1 MDMTF
6 KTTVLSLVGVVLLA
20 SCGQSPTPVS
30 ALVTTA
36 ESMVKLDEGLT
47 QEASYETMGQQ
58 PMMRMAP
65 EWLPLN
71 MVNPFSND
79 LVEIRELLE
88 ILRTEQQ
95 SQNQSRLRLRLEATI
110 LKAFVEAMAE
120 NDFSIPE
127 YVNTSVAEEQAILQA
142 LKTDMTSTRLEI
154 RDAWQSLRTLMQQA
168 ERPLR
173 LNETLITEIK
183 SILTDLVPLVQ
194 ILKTQLSDTLL
205 SLQAIRQIFIEA
217 VPASISPWTEVVA
230 IEVARFETQLSA
242 MEDLVTT
249 IRELRQA
256 IAMLMRDIRQTRL
269 ALKEAGISLTLSE
282 ITAITVKQLDVVS
295 IRGDLG
301 DLVESMKTVR
311 ETMQGQLNLDQLANL
326 NDQFANLFLSSEAM
340 LTPLNSLVAL
350 LTDVKTLL
358 QSKL

>member
-1 MDMTF
+1 MTF

-30 ALVTTA
+30 ALVSTA
-36 ESMVKLDEGLT
+36 ESMVQLDEGLT

-65 EWLPLN
+65 EWLPMN

-95 SQNQSRLRLRLEATI
+95 AQNQFRLRLRLEATI
-110 LKAFVEAMAE
+110 VKAFVEAMAE

-127 YVNTSVAEEQAILQA
+127 NVNTAVAEEQAILQV
-142 LKTDMTSTRLEI
+142 LKTDMSSTRSEI
-154 RDAWQSLRTLMQQA
+154 REAWQSLRTLMQQA

-173 LNETLITEIK
+173 LNETLIAEIK
-183 SILTDLVPLVQ
+183 TILTDLVPLVQ
-194 ILKTQLSDTLL
+194 TLKAQLSDTLS
-205 SLQAIRQIFIEA
+205 SLQAIRLILIEA
-217 VPASISPWTEVVA
+217 VPASISPWTEAVA
-230 IEVARFETQLSA
+230 LEVSRFETQLVA
-242 MEDLVTT
+242 MENLVTT

-256 IAMLMRDIRQTRL
+256 IATLMRDIRQTRV

-301 DLVESMKTVR
+301 EIVASMKTVR
-311 ETMQGQLNLDQLANL
+311 EAMQGQFNLDQLATL
-326 NDQFANLFLSSEAM
+326 NDQFATLLASSETM
-340 LTPLNSLVAL
+340 LTPLTALVTL
-350 LTDVKTLL
+350 LTDVQALL
-358 QSKL
+358 ASKL

>member
-1 MDMTF
+1 
-6 KTTVLSLVGVVLLA
+6 
-20 SCGQSPTPVS
+20 
-30 ALVTTA
+30 
-36 ESMVKLDEGLT
+36 
-47 QEASYETMGQQ
+47 
-58 PMMRMAP
+58 MA
-65 EWLPLN
+65 
-71 MVNPFSND
+71 D
-79 LVEIRELLE
+79 
-88 ILRTEQQ
+88 
-95 SQNQSRLRLRLEATI
+95 
-110 LKAFVEAMAE
+110 